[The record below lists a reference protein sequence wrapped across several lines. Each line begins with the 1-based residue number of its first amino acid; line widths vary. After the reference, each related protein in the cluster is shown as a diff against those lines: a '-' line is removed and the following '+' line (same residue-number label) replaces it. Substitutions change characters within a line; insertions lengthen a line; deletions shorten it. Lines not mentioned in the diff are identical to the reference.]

1 MVASPEESAADPRL
15 RWGSLEGWLELSMIY
30 TSDKERTLA
39 SPIQTGTVS
48 IIIRNLG
55 LPPLHVIVWVITRYR
70 LEPLHVIVLVLNVI
84 IQVLESDTSE

>member
-1 MVASPEESAADPRL
+1 MGHQIKCASLANRPRPVDAPFFGAKA
-15 RWGSLEGWLELSMIY
+15 W
-30 TSDKERTLA
+30 KALA

-70 LEPLHVIVLVLNVI
+70 LEPLHVIVLVLKFNNSM
-84 IQVLESDTSE
+84 LSFKY